1 MRKKWSGS
9 SPGSEFFQRPVV
21 CNTSPVISL
30 CKAGLGRRLVALFPK
45 VVTSTAVAAEL
56 QAKDVGDSAEIEKV
70 LSTIEILP
78 SPPLDP
84 GEASILQLAKEHG
97 ISGVLMDEPR
107 GRRVATDV
115 FGFEVAGTCALLLRA
130 KRLTLIPEVRSPLD
144 RIIVNGLFIS
154 LRLRNDCLRL
164 AGE

>member
-1 MRKKWSGS
+1 V
-9 SPGSEFFQRPVV
+9 SEFFQRPVV

-30 CKAGLGRRLVALFPK
+30 CKAGLGHLLARLFPK
-45 VVTSTAVAAEL
+45 VLTTTAVAAEL
-56 QAKDVGDSAEIEKV
+56 QTKDVGDSSEIDTV

-78 SPPLDP
+78 APPLDPMLATILDP
-84 GEASILQLAKEHG
+84 GEASILQIAKAHG
-97 ISGVLMDEPR
+97 ISGVLMDERR
-107 GRRVATDV
+107 GRRVAVDV

-130 KRLTLIPEVRSPLD
+130 KKLSLIPEVRAPLD

-154 LRLRNDCLRL
+154 TRLRTECLRL